1 MTIDCLPINVDDQL
15 LLAVALAHVPL
26 PLGKVLLH
34 SVEHAPPAPGSGQN
48 RHPPAFFLGQATC
61 GLSTWSDVSGPRRRN
76 SGERPGSGTTGGA
89 MRLGGLDIGRG
100 LFRESKISR
109 FLGDLELD
117 ICELMDLVAN
127 LDIAYFRESFW

>member
-1 MTIDCLPINVDDQL
+1 
-15 LLAVALAHVPL
+15 
-26 PLGKVLLH
+26 
-34 SVEHAPPAPGSGQN
+34 
-48 RHPPAFFLGQATC
+48 
-61 GLSTWSDVSGPRRRN
+61 
-76 SGERPGSGTTGGA
+76 

-127 LDIAYFRESFW
+127 LDMAYFRESFW